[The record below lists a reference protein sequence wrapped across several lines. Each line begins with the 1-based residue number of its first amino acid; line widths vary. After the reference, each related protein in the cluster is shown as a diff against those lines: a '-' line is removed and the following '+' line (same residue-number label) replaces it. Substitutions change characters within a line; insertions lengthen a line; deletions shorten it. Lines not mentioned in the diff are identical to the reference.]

1 MIVGAEIADIYE
13 IPHTTKL
20 RLFLGIGAYLP
31 NDHYINR
38 TIMLQRV
45 QTIFMT
51 IAATAMILMLFFPVW
66 EKSDS
71 NFEAEK
77 REYAIMDAF
86 KLRYEQHIMESGEV
100 QLLGTQ
106 NTFLLSIGAIVAAL
120 VMLFSVT
127 RYKNRMTQVK
137 LNALFSLIVAGTLV
151 GSYLY
156 ISKANQ
162 LFDPQAPGTFL
173 IGFYLPIV
181 AMLNNFLANRFIRK
195 DEALV
200 RSADRIR

>member
-1 MIVGAEIADIYE
+1 
-13 IPHTTKL
+13 
-20 RLFLGIGAYLP
+20 
-31 NDHYINR
+31 
-38 TIMLQRV
+38 MLQRV

-51 IAATAMILMLFFPVW
+51 IAATAMILMLFFPIW
-66 EKSDS
+66 EKADT

-86 KLRYEQHIMESGEV
+86 KLRYEQHITSTGEV

-106 NTFLLSIGAIVAAL
+106 DTFLLSIGAVLAAL
-120 VMLFSVT
+120 IMLFSVT

-137 LNALFSLIVAGTLV
+137 LNALFSLTVAGTLV

-162 LFDPQAPGTFL
+162 LFDPQIQGTFL
-173 IGFYLPIV
+173 MGFYLPIV

>member
-1 MIVGAEIADIYE
+1 
-13 IPHTTKL
+13 
-20 RLFLGIGAYLP
+20 
-31 NDHYINR
+31 
-38 TIMLQRV
+38 MLQRV

-51 IAATAMILMLFFPVW
+51 IAAIAMVLMLFFPIW
-66 EKSDS
+66 EKSDQQ
-71 NFEAEK
+71 FEAEK

-86 KLRYEQHIMESGEV
+86 YLKYKQIDSDANEV
-100 QLLGTQ
+100 MLGTQ
-106 NTFLLSIGAIVAAL
+106 ITFPIAGGAILAAL

-137 LNALFSLIVAGTLV
+137 LNALFSLITAGVLV
-151 GSYLY
+151 GTYVY

-162 LFDPQAPGTFL
+162 LFDPQVQGTFL

-195 DEALV
+195 DEQLV

>member
-1 MIVGAEIADIYE
+1 
-13 IPHTTKL
+13 
-20 RLFLGIGAYLP
+20 
-31 NDHYINR
+31 
-38 TIMLQRV
+38 MLQRV
-45 QTIFMT
+45 QSIFMT
-51 IAATAMILMLFFPVW
+51 IAATAMILMLFFPIW
-66 EKSDS
+66 EKSDG
-71 NFEAEK
+71 NIEAEK
-77 REYAIMDAF
+77 REYAVMDAF
-86 KLRYEQHIMESGEV
+86 QLTYEQHITASGEV

-106 NTFLLSIGAIVAAL
+106 NTFLLSIGAVLAAL
-120 VMLFSVT
+120 IMLFSVT

-162 LFDPQAPGTFL
+162 LFDPQVQGTFL
-173 IGFYLPIV
+173 VGFYLPIV

>member
-1 MIVGAEIADIYE
+1 
-13 IPHTTKL
+13 
-20 RLFLGIGAYLP
+20 
-31 NDHYINR
+31 
-38 TIMLQRV
+38 MLQRV

-51 IAATAMILMLFFPVW
+51 IAALAMILMLFFPIW
-66 EKSDS
+66 EKSDTQY
-71 NFEAEK
+71 EAEK

-86 KLRYEQHIMESGEV
+86 TLRYEQHITETGEV

-106 NTFLLSIGAIVAAL
+106 NTFLLSLGAILAAL

-137 LNALFSLIVAGTLV
+137 LNALFSLITAATLV

-162 LFDPQAPGTFL
+162 LFDPQVQGTFL

-195 DEALV
+195 DEKLV

>member
-1 MIVGAEIADIYE
+1 
-13 IPHTTKL
+13 
-20 RLFLGIGAYLP
+20 
-31 NDHYINR
+31 
-38 TIMLQRV
+38 MLQRV

-51 IAATAMILMLFFPVW
+51 IAAIAMILMLFFPIW

-86 KLRYEQHIMESGEV
+86 QLRYEQHITETGEV

-106 NTFLLSIGAIVAAL
+106 DTFWISAGAIVAAL
-120 VMLFSVT
+120 VMFFSISK
-127 RYKNRMTQVK
+127 YKNRMTQVK
-137 LNALFSLIVAGTLV
+137 LNALFSLITAGVLV
-151 GSYLY
+151 GSYVY
-156 ISKANQ
+156 IMKANQ
-162 LFDPQAPGTFL
+162 LFDPEAQGTFL

>member
-1 MIVGAEIADIYE
+1 
-13 IPHTTKL
+13 
-20 RLFLGIGAYLP
+20 
-31 NDHYINR
+31 
-38 TIMLQRV
+38 MLQRV

-51 IAATAMILMLFFPVW
+51 IAAIAMILMLFFPIW

-86 KLRYEQHIMESGEV
+86 KLRYEQHIAESGEV

-106 NTFLLSIGAIVAAL
+106 DTFWISAGALLAAL
-120 VMLFSVT
+120 VMLFSIT

-137 LNALFSLIVAGTLV
+137 LNALFSLITAGVLV
-151 GSYLY
+151 GTYVY
-156 ISKANQ
+156 INKANQ
-162 LFDPQAPGTFL
+162 LFDPQVQGTFL

-181 AMLNNFLANRFIRK
+181 GMLNNFLANRFIRK

>member
-1 MIVGAEIADIYE
+1 
-13 IPHTTKL
+13 
-20 RLFLGIGAYLP
+20 
-31 NDHYINR
+31 
-38 TIMLQRV
+38 MLQRV

-51 IAATAMILMLFFPVW
+51 IAALAMILMLFFPIW
-66 EKSDS
+66 EKSDQ
-71 NFEAEK
+71 NYEAEK

-86 KLRYEQHIMESGEV
+86 QLRYEQHIPETGEV

-106 NTFLLSIGAIVAAL
+106 DTFLLSIGSILAAL

-137 LNALFSLIVAGTLV
+137 LNALFSLITAGTLV
-151 GSYLY
+151 GTYLY
-156 ISKANQ
+156 ISKANG
-162 LFDPQAPGTFL
+162 LFDPQVQGTFL

-195 DEALV
+195 DEQLV

>member
-1 MIVGAEIADIYE
+1 
-13 IPHTTKL
+13 
-20 RLFLGIGAYLP
+20 
-31 NDHYINR
+31 
-38 TIMLQRV
+38 MLQRV

-51 IAATAMILMLFFPVW
+51 IAAIAMILLLFFPIW

-86 KLRYEQHIMESGEV
+86 ELSYQQHIVESGDVEI
-100 QLLGTQ
+100 LGTQ
-106 NTFLLSIGAIVAAL
+106 STLLLSVGAIAAAL
-120 VMLFSVT
+120 VMLFSIT

-137 LNALFSLIVAGTLV
+137 LNALFSLLTAATLV
-151 GSYLY
+151 GMYLY

-162 LFDPQAPGTFL
+162 LFDPQVQGTFL
-173 IGFYLPIV
+173 MGFFLPIV

-195 DEALV
+195 DEQLV